1 MSPRCKHFNGIQHIN
16 CLAGVKYS
24 SVITPSTSQG
34 KAKIPCL
41 NPLLENCSKRQ
52 MQTLQEVEEEI
63 QAFAKAS
70 NEFEQ
75 NIAAGICPSCGK
87 NLEPREQ
94 VGRCFYGACGCRIG
108 QSF

>member
-1 MSPRCKHFNGIQHIN
+1 
-16 CLAGVKYS
+16 
-24 SVITPSTSQG
+24 
-34 KAKIPCL
+34 
-41 NPLLENCSKRQ
+41 